1 MRHALIQ
8 RTARIIDQ
16 FVEAYKRARK
26 RSTFPHTGVREIVT
40 LLFPGSAQKGRG
52 AFKTVY
58 VVRSRKK
65 RLAFKTSN
73 SDKIM
78 NDWLAY
84 HCLPANIR
92 NRYFAK
98 IYWLTDHCLL
108 QKYGRES
115 RVPEKT
121 LRKLKDIGK
130 KYGLRDIRPA
140 NIRKV
145 DGKFKIVDASISGR
159 E

>member
-8 RTARIIDQ
+8 RTARLIDQ
-16 FVEAYKRARK
+16 FVDAYKRARK
-26 RSTFPHTGVREIVT
+26 RSTFPHREVEQIVT
-40 LLFPGSAQKGRG
+40 LLFPGSAQGGRG
-52 AFKTVY
+52 AFKTVF
-58 VVRSRKK
+58 VVRSRK
-65 RLAFKTSN
+65 RLLALKTS
-73 SDKIM
+73 SSSQIM

-84 HCLPANIR
+84 HSLPKNIR

-115 RVPEKT
+115 RVPERV
-121 LRKLKDIGK
+121 LRRLKKIGK
-130 KYGLRDIRPA
+130 EHGLRDVRPA
-140 NIRKV
+140 NVRKV
-145 DGKFKIVDASISGR
+145 DGQFKIVDASLS

>member
-8 RTARIIDQ
+8 RTARLIDQ
-16 FVEAYKRARK
+16 FVDAYMRAR
-26 RSTFPHTGVREIVT
+26 RRRTFPHKGVQEIVT
-40 LLFPGSAQKGRG
+40 LLFPGSAQRGRG
-52 AFKTVY
+52 AFKTVF
-58 VVRSRKK
+58 VVRSRK
-65 RLAFKTSN
+65 RSLALKTSTSN
-73 SDKIM
+73 QIM

-84 HCLPANIR
+84 HSLPKNIR

-115 RVPEKT
+115 RVPT
-121 LRKLKDIGK
+121 RVLTKLKDIGK
-130 KYGLRDIRPA
+130 QYGLRDIRPA

-145 DGKFKIVDASISGR
+145 DGRFKIVDASLSK
-159 E
+159 